1 MGLTTCFYFIHSLPW
16 RLFIVNN
23 KNYKNKNFLWNNT
36 YSFAK
41 NVVGYIYLY
50 RKCPATGERYRAKEP
65 SPCLF
70 CLLVEEKGRGTMYH
84 APFCRER
91 GTTMTGSVTREEMR
105 QNVFQHTLTVP
116 RLPWISPS
124 QRVWAKGCAIQA
136 KLTAIAV
143 NLKRIAAL
151 ITERDGKTGRPA
163 GAFPGLPALL
173 SHYFCS
179 CVLRRSFVLFSL
191 ILLDFQ

>member
-23 KNYKNKNFLWNNT
+23 KNCENKNFLWNNT
-36 YSFAK
+36 CSFAK

-84 APFCRER
+84 APFVSGQKNRPLVCGELRSPGAAFKR
-91 GTTMTGSVTREEMR
+91 HPRPISTSPILSKPGFPFHPNQTGKKPYNLMYVSI
-105 QNVFQHTLTVP
+105 QL
-116 RLPWISPS
+116 SP
-124 QRVWAKGCAIQA
+124 I
-136 KLTAIAV
+136 
-143 NLKRIAAL
+143 
-151 ITERDGKTGRPA
+151 P
-163 GAFPGLPALL
+163 P
-173 SHYFCS
+173 
-179 CVLRRSFVLFSL
+179 
-191 ILLDFQ
+191 

>member
-70 CLLVEEKGRGTMYH
+70 CLLVEDKEIGRAH
-84 APFCRER
+84 
-91 GTTMTGSVTREEMR
+91 V
-105 QNVFQHTLTVP
+105 
-116 RLPWISPS
+116 
-124 QRVWAKGCAIQA
+124 
-136 KLTAIAV
+136 
-143 NLKRIAAL
+143 
-151 ITERDGKTGRPA
+151 
-163 GAFPGLPALL
+163 
-173 SHYFCS
+173 
-179 CVLRRSFVLFSL
+179 
-191 ILLDFQ
+191 